1 MDSITH
7 KFYPVHGIDSREHL
21 ETYLSNKPD
30 MVFGED
36 AIKFPMECLHRA
48 FSEGHIKGDILIDIS
63 FGSYIHH
70 LYTAS
75 GYFKQILVLKC
86 SEPCIME
93 LNKWI
98 NTRTGA
104 FDWSH
109 IMPYIKCLEGN
120 RWADFKSRLKG
131 KRSAEWNASRATG
144 GDPAATVEYTD
155 LEELVIY
162 CESLD
167 ALESYRNRQLLDRL
181 KLLGVHLQ
189 AGTRYDIP
197 QERTGFNFKD
207 ALFQFA
213 IQPIMQT
220 LPHRKYKNEELN
232 EQQEPGNDQCQD
244 KDMTLKTAITKI
256 MKCDIDNENL
266 TDPEVLPPA
275 DSVFSAAFLD
285 FISKDQ
291 DDYINNFRKVVKLLK
306 PEGHLILFGIL
317 NTTYMMVGQDKIHV
331 FRYDE
336 KFARKVLTD
345 EGFVIDHCAVHK
357 KTADSDLMD
366 YEAFMFITAHRE

>member
-1 MDSITH
+1 MDSSAH

-30 MVFGED
+30 MVFRD
-36 AIKFPMECLHRA
+36 DSIKFPMECFHRA
-48 FSEGHIKGDILIDIS
+48 FSEGHIKGDLLIDIS
-63 FGSYIHH
+63 FGSFIHH

-75 GYFKQILVLKC
+75 GYFDQILVLKC
-86 SEPCIME
+86 SEQCIME

-98 NTRTGA
+98 NTHTGA

-109 IMPYIKCLEGN
+109 IMSYIKCLEGN
-120 RWADFKSRLKG
+120 S
-131 KRSAEWNASRATG
+131 
-144 GDPAATVEYTD
+144 
-155 LEELVIY
+155 
-162 CESLD
+162 
-167 ALESYRNRQLLDRL
+167 
-181 KLLGVHLQ
+181 
-189 AGTRYDIP
+189 
-197 QERTGFNFKD
+197 
-207 ALFQFA
+207 
-213 IQPIMQT
+213 
-220 LPHRKYKNEELN
+220 
-232 EQQEPGNDQCQD
+232 DQCQD
-244 KDMTLKTAITKI
+244 KHMTLKTAITKI

-275 DSVFSAAFLD
+275 DCVISAGMLD

-291 DDYINNFRKVVKLLK
+291 DDYINNFRKFVKLLK
-306 PEGHLILFGIL
+306 PEGYLILIGTL
-317 NTTYMMVGQDKIHV
+317 NTTYAMIGQDKVHL

-357 KTADSDLMD
+357 KTAESDLID

>member
-1 MDSITH
+1 MDSSTH
-7 KFYPVHGIDSREHL
+7 KFYPVHGFDSREHL
-21 ETYLSNKPD
+21 ETYLSSKPD
-30 MVFGED
+30 MVFGD
-36 AIKFPMECLHRA
+36 DFIKFPIECLHRA
-48 FSEGHIKGDILIDIS
+48 FSEGHIKGDLLIDIS
-63 FGSYIHH
+63 PGSIIYH

-86 SEPCIME
+86 SEQCITE

-109 IMPYIKCLEGN
+109 IMEYITCTEGN
-120 RWADFKSRLKG
+120 S
-131 KRSAEWNASRATG
+131 
-144 GDPAATVEYTD
+144 
-155 LEELVIY
+155 
-162 CESLD
+162 
-167 ALESYRNRQLLDRL
+167 
-181 KLLGVHLQ
+181 
-189 AGTRYDIP
+189 
-197 QERTGFNFKD
+197 
-207 ALFQFA
+207 
-213 IQPIMQT
+213 
-220 LPHRKYKNEELN
+220 
-232 EQQEPGNDQCQD
+232 DQCQD

-256 MKCDIDNENL
+256 MKCDTDNENL

-275 DSVFSAAFLD
+275 DCVISAAMLD

-306 PEGHLILFGIL
+306 PEGHLILFGVL
-317 NTTYMMVGQDKIHV
+317 NTTYMMVGQDKVHV

-345 EGFVIDHCAVHK
+345 EGFVIDHCAVQK
-357 KTADSDLMD
+357 RTADSDLMN